1 MISRDKLIETIR
13 DDLENNLGLSVNTI
27 VDISTFAKD
36 LDEFKSLASIIED
49 EFQGLNTSFTNLDN
63 TDGVNN
69 NSNEADSN
77 YTGNDIAEQQAI
89 LDAIVRRNKE
99 EERNRL
105 AEAARKREARKR
117 ELAAAAANK
126 RARTSYT
133 RTPNRLGSNNKNKKV
148 NAKKKKTKKYSVADI

>member
-69 NSNEADSN
+69 INSNEADSN
-77 YTGNDIAEQQAI
+77 YTEDDIAEQQAI
-89 LDAIVRRNKE
+89 LDAIARKNKE
-99 EERNRL
+99 EHNRL
-105 AEAARKREARKR
+105 AKAEAARRR